1 MRKIMPGVR
10 GIPAS
15 QLARDYGVSLNEFS
29 ESVINLFDKNWPQ
42 DDAGLNTARRREIC
56 AAVSAAMIAAF
67 ESSTLLPEE
76 REKLHP
82 LVTEVLLP
90 FWTKHCA
97 KDPDLADYIT
107 SRAAHY
113 LESRVDGSQVK
124 SAVNMVTRL
133 LAAMD
138 APELLRPE
146 LQERLVPVFAHRMV
160 GDVYR
165 INEVRRKHG
174 IELSVLATV
183 CALLQMS
190 MSYDPI
196 LRALRIV

>member
-1 MRKIMPGVR
+1 MSGVR

-29 ESVINLFDKNWPQ
+29 DSVVKVIEKHWPLE
-42 DDAGLNTARRREIC
+42 DAGCGGARRREIC

-67 ESSTLLPEE
+67 DSSTLLPEE
-76 REKLHP
+76 RDKLHP
-82 LVTEVLLP
+82 LVNEVLLP
-90 FWTKHCA
+90 FWNRHCA
-97 KDPDLADYIT
+97 KDDPDLAAYIN
-107 SRAAHY
+107 SRTAHY
-113 LESRVDGSQVK
+113 LDGRVEGSQVK
-124 SAVNMVTRL
+124 SAVNMVNAL
-133 LAAMD
+133 LAALE
-138 APELLRPE
+138 APEPVRAA
-146 LQERLVPVFAHRMV
+146 LQERLIPAFAHRMV

-196 LRALRIV
+196 LRALRLT

>member
-1 MRKIMPGVR
+1 MPGAR

-29 ESVINLFDKNWPQ
+29 NSVINLIDKDWPLT
-42 DDAGLNTARRREIC
+42 DAALGKARRREIC

-76 REKLHP
+76 REKLQP
-82 LVTEVLLP
+82 LVNEVLSP
-90 FWTKHCA
+90 FWTRHCA
-97 KDPDLADYIT
+97 QDDPDLAGYIT
-107 SRAAHY
+107 SRTAHY
-113 LESRVDGSQVK
+113 LEGRVAGSQVK
-124 SAVNMVTRL
+124 SAVNLVNAL
-133 LAAMD
+133 LTAVDVPEVQRAA
-138 APELLRPE
+138 LL
-146 LQERLVPVFAHRMV
+146 ERLGPAFAHRMV

-174 IELSVLATV
+174 IELSVMATV